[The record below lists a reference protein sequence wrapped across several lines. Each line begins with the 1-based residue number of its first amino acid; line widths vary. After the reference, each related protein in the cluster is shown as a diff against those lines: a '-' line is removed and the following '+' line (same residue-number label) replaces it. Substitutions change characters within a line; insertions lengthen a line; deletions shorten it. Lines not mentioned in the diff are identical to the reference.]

1 MTFRS
6 RLLKTIV
13 GVVVGTTAVSL
24 YVAQSQNAASY
35 RTVVD
40 EMFQREAA
48 SFQREQQASLAS
60 ASVQAAKLAE
70 SVRLFAALEAEDE
83 GVYQVA
89 KDEMRLG
96 DFAFFRLANVEGK
109 IIAPP
114 PEHDGLSADAN
125 EQITKQLV
133 PLPTHSEKGAR
144 TNIGFV
150 MLPGSEGKEL
160 YRVLAS
166 PIFNFDQHVGSLVL
180 AQPVVLDA
188 TQTSLRTGI
197 TLHGETITKSLPPDW
212 ISASPDKYRT
222 TSVVLNPGSALAPA
236 SLVSVFSLEDFH
248 ARQRALVW
256 RIASLGALALV
267 IATLIASGLSR
278 QLAEPIRRMVGATH
292 EIEKGNFAIALP
304 PDRTDEINTLARSL
318 NEMASGL
325 ALKERYQSVLHMV
338 ADEQVANELIHG
350 DLRLGGEL
358 RQVTIIF
365 CDIRGYT
372 TLSAGM
378 NPTDVIALLND
389 HMGMLTRIVHARRG
403 VVKQFTGDG
412 IMILFGAPKSY
423 GSDAINAARC
433 AIEMMRER
441 VRLNATAEHPLP
453 IGIGIASGEVVAG
466 CLGDESRAEYSV
478 VGERVNLAA
487 RLCSSAAAGQIL
499 VDQATQSQWPGGMFE
514 SQAIEPLTLKGYT
527 QPVPA
532 WRLLTEVSPAS

>member
-6 RLLKTIV
+6 QLLKTIV

-24 YVAQSQNAASY
+24 YVAQTQNAASY
-35 RTVVD
+35 RAMMD

-60 ASVQAAKLAE
+60 ASAQAAKLAE

-96 DFAFFRLANVEGK
+96 DFSFFRLAKADGK

-114 PEHDGLSADAN
+114 PEHDGLSGEAN
-125 EQITKQLV
+125 AKMIEQLSS
-133 PLPTHSEKGAR
+133 LPVHAEKGGR
-144 TNIGFV
+144 TSIGFV
-150 MLPGSEGKEL
+150 VLPSSEGKEL
-160 YRVLAS
+160 YRVFVS
-166 PIFNFDQHVGSLVL
+166 TIFNFDKHVGSLVL
-180 AQPVVLDA
+180 AQHVVLDA
-188 TQTSLRTGI
+188 TQSLLRTGI
-197 TLHGETITKSLPPDW
+197 TVYDQMITKSLPADW
-212 ISASPDKYRT
+212 MVASLDKYRT
-222 TSVVLNPGSALAPA
+222 SSILLNTNSTLAPA
-236 SLVSVFSLEDFH
+236 SLVIVFFLEDFH
-248 ARQRALVW
+248 ARQRALTF
-256 RIASLGALALV
+256 RIACLGALALV
-267 IATLIASGLSR
+267 IATLVAFGLSR
-278 QLAEPIRRMVGATH
+278 QLAAPIRLMVGATH
-292 EIEKGNFAIALP
+292 EIEKGNFAIDLP
-304 PDRTDEINTLARSL
+304 PDRTDEINTLALSL
-318 NEMASGL
+318 NKMAAGL
-325 ALKERYQSVLHMV
+325 ALKDRYQSVLHMV

-423 GSDAINAARC
+423 GSDAVDAAHC
-433 AIEMMRER
+433 AMEMMRER
-441 VRLNATAEHPLP
+441 MRLDLNAQHPLP

-466 CLGDESRAEYSV
+466 CLGDKSRAEYTV

-487 RLCSSAAAGQIL
+487 RLCSSAVAGEIL
-499 VDQATQSQWPGGMFE
+499 VDQTTQSRWPVGLFNCE
-514 SQAIEPLTLKGYT
+514 AVEPMNLKGYA
-527 QPVPA
+527 QSVPA
-532 WRLLTEVSPAS
+532 WRLFTIAPPVV

>member
-13 GVVVGTTAVSL
+13 GVVIGTTTVSL
-24 YVAQSQNAASY
+24 YIAQSQNAASY
-35 RTVVD
+35 RAVVD

-60 ASVQAAKLAE
+60 ASIQAAKLAE

-96 DFAFFRLANVEGK
+96 DFAFFRLANAEGK
-109 IIAPP
+109 LIAPP
-114 PEHDGLSADAN
+114 PDYDGLSAEAN
-125 EQITKQLV
+125 TAIAAQLTS
-133 PLPTHSEKGAR
+133 LPAHSEKGAR
-144 TNIGFV
+144 TSIGFV
-150 MLPGSEGKEL
+150 VLPGSEDKEL
-160 YRVLAS
+160 YRVLVS

-180 AQPVVLDA
+180 AQRVLLDSA
-188 TQTSLRTGI
+188 QTLLTTGI
-197 TLHGETITKSLPPDW
+197 SVAGQMITKSLPADW
-212 ISASPDKYRT
+212 RVATQDKYRT
-222 TSVVLNPGSALAPA
+222 TSIVLNPGSSLPTA
-236 SLVSVFSLEDFH
+236 SLVSVFSLADFQQ
-248 ARQRALVW
+248 RQRALMW
-256 RIASLGALALV
+256 RIVGLGVMALLV
-267 IATLIASGLSR
+267 ATLIASGLSR

-292 EIEKGNFAIALP
+292 EIEKGNFAITLP

-318 NEMASGL
+318 NEMAAGL

-372 TLSAGM
+372 TMSAGM
-378 NPTDVIALLND
+378 IPTDVIALLND

-423 GSDAINAARC
+423 GSDAIDAAHC

-441 VRLNATAEHPLP
+441 VRLNATAQHPLP

-466 CLGDESRAEYSV
+466 CLGDASRAEYSV

-487 RLCSSAAAGQIL
+487 RLCSSAAAGEIL
-499 VDQATQSQWPGGMFE
+499 VDQSTQSQWPPDMFVSE
-514 SQAIEPLTLKGYT
+514 SVEPMSLKGYA

-532 WRLLTEVSPAS
+532 YRLLTEASPVL